1 MRAIYNFVIMLLAM
15 GMAMG
20 FAQGPSDEP
29 LPIEWPVLA
38 MVKYKPYQNQGMAGG
53 EKPEPGKVVQRL
65 NSKQVSIKG
74 YVIPLDIDG
83 NTYMLS
89 SKPNASCFFCGKAGM
104 ESVMELKLIEGH
116 RKFEMDEVV
125 TFKGTLLLNDDPY
138 GLMYILEEAEAVE

>member
-1 MRAIYNFVIMLLAM
+1 MRTIYNIAVMMLAM
-15 GMAMG
+15 VTVAT
-20 FAQGPSDEP
+20 FAQGPSGEA

-53 EKPEPGKVVQRL
+53 EKPEPGTVVQRL
-65 NSKQVSIKG
+65 NNTEVSIKG

-104 ESVMELKLIEGH
+104 ESVMELKLTGGH

-138 GLMYILEEAEAVE
+138 GLMYILEDAEAVE